1 MPCLLPSHRWPH
13 RWPHR
18 LAGLGL
24 AALLLACQAQTP
36 PSSVA
41 RTGPAA
47 EAALLQRIE
56 AEIGQAECSSTAE
69 CRSLPIGAKACG
81 GPARWIAWSTRHSR
95 AEQLQAW
102 AAELARRQRQREE
115 AHGLVS
121 TCSIVPDP
129 GASCDAGRCVLARA
143 DPSR

>member
-1 MPCLLPSHRWPH
+1 MPALSSSRRRPG
-13 RWPHR
+13 R
-18 LAGLGL
+18 LACLGL
-24 AALLLACQAQTP
+24 AALVLACQAQP
-36 PSSVA
+36 RVGVGA
-41 RTGPAA
+41 GTGPAA
-47 EAALLQRIE
+47 EAVLLQRIE
-56 AEIGQAECSSTAE
+56 AEIGPAECSSSTE

-102 AAELARRQRQREE
+102 AGELAQRQRQRD
-115 AHGLVS
+115 AAQGMVS

-143 DPSR
+143 DLAR